1 MMKEKINQL
10 IADTLGI
17 EVECIQEETYI
28 SDVPEWDSMMFVM
41 ILSELEEQLN
51 ISIPIEKAMEMKKVS
66 DFYEYIEE

>member
-1 MMKEKINQL
+1 MKEKINQL
-10 IADTLGI
+10 IADTLDIDI
-17 EVECIQEETYI
+17 ERIQEETCI

-51 ISIPIEKAMEMKKVS
+51 ISIPIEKAMEMNKVS

>member
-1 MMKEKINQL
+1 MKEKINQL
-10 IADTLGI
+10 IADTLDIDI
-17 EVECIQEETYI
+17 ERIQEETCM

-51 ISIPIEKAMEMKKVS
+51 ISIPIEKAMEMNKVS

>member
-1 MMKEKINQL
+1 MKEKINQL

-17 EVECIQEETYI
+17 EVESIQEETCI